1 MWATSVARF
10 ERGFVA
16 ALQALDAAVGT
27 GQKFLLD
34 RHLARALAESLGVLT
49 RVMLFGGVE
58 EPIFLQNL

>member
-27 GQKFLLD
+27 GQKAFLD
-34 RHLARALAESLGVLT
+34 RRLALAESLGVK
-49 RVMLFGGVE
+49 
-58 EPIFLQNL
+58 